1 MSSELLAS
9 AENTL
14 KGNLGGAWDIL
25 NGYADAYTDLGIG
38 KQFGGAAA
46 AYSLRDV
53 GAMNGPVVRV
63 RRDSDNS
70 EQDFPA
76 SAVTQIP
83 DWCNQSVIKPLDVR
97 ELNSGGSGDR
107 DGNFVIAKAAYSLRS
122 LGDRQATTLEGDSPL
137 DEDTVQA
144 PSGKY
149 VVQVRRNVNN
159 NIKSFTADE
168 VADGT
173 LLSFVN
179 ESFTSSLPLDVRS
192 TAAAAA
198 YSLRNLKTGGTSV
211 TSSGD
216 TSGSTTGKFVVQV
229 KRFSDD
235 FIKSFTAEEVSDGTL
250 LSFVTEPIQKTLSVT
265 PLNESSTWDVTVVDD
280 SNYTIDCNNNTGTEK
295 CQLISG
301 AISVSGSTK
310 YRVEFDFVTNSGD
323 ASNLK
328 LNRSS
333 GFLSKDIVEGRNSIE
348 FDFTQNTNLLWRVTA
363 GNTFNVTISNLVVTA
378 ISNDGSV
385 RTWYDQSGNDN
396 HATQTTNDS
405 QPKIVESGSLVSL
418 GVDFTG
424 GKFMPFTS
432 ISAKTVAAVNQLTD
446 TTNFNYLIGRSGGGD
461 GGARTSSGNGLFTGA
476 DTASSA
482 SSDFNNAGGTTHLNS
497 SQSSFLSTNPNVYF
511 ATATS
516 GFAVTALGTAFEFSG
531 VSRSWRGK
539 IAEVIIYT
547 ADASQQRRA
556 IEESMQG
563 NYSSSIT
570 LGSFSRDGFV
580 RALYDQSV
588 SNQAGT
594 ASTGRH
600 AIQDDHAKQAS
611 IVTNGALNASGGLE
625 FDGVDDFYNISSLS
639 FENKPLSMFCL
650 QDAQGSTNDGTI
662 GSAADKGIA
671 FKRNNVRYT
680 LTGSTIDTNVSG
692 VSDGDLKLLTVIH
705 NGTTNAN
712 NIRVALDG
720 TLLTAATSS
729 GANGSNAITQLG
741 SLDSAEGGHFLKNT
755 FKEFLIYDTDQTDN
769 RGAFEANIAEHYNI
783 SGMPTEDNQVNGFVE
798 TLYDQSGNGRDVTQ
812 TTATEQPKI
821 VSSGSL
827 VTSNGLPAIDF
838 TSSLTR
844 LTVSEFLTGQLNSYF
859 VVVQI
864 EAGDSSES
872 QLPWRQG
879 SNYRLANEFKA
890 ANGNIQLTVR
900 DGAGDQGSPNATGD
914 LANGTVRL
922 ITSLIKARGAN
933 GNTIFV
939 DGGNQ
944 ANADSTDVEDT
955 DFSAADSG
963 NFSIGGIANSGGF
976 DSHGKGSEFIFFNTD
991 QSANRTN
998 IESNIANYYGI
1009 TLS

>member
-1 MSSELLAS
+1 
-9 AENTL
+9 
-14 KGNLGGAWDIL
+14 
-25 NGYADAYTDLGIG
+25 
-38 KQFGGAAA
+38 
-46 AYSLRDV
+46 
-53 GAMNGPVVRV
+53 
-63 RRDSDNS
+63 
-70 EQDFPA
+70 
-76 SAVTQIP
+76 
-83 DWCNQSVIKPLDVR
+83 
-97 ELNSGGSGDR
+97 
-107 DGNFVIAKAAYSLRS
+107 
-122 LGDRQATTLEGDSPL
+122 PL

-432 ISAKTVAAVNQLTD
+432 ISAKTLAVVNQLTD

-497 SQSSFLSTNPNVYF
+497 S
-511 ATATS
+511 
-516 GFAVTALGTAFEFSG
+516 
-531 VSRSWRGK
+531 
-539 IAEVIIYT
+539 
-547 ADASQQRRA
+547 
-556 IEESMQG
+556 
-563 NYSSSIT
+563 
-570 LGSFSRDGFV
+570 
-580 RALYDQSV
+580 
-588 SNQAGT
+588 
-594 ASTGRH
+594 
-600 AIQDDHAKQAS
+600 
-611 IVTNGALNASGGLE
+611 
-625 FDGVDDFYNISSLS
+625 
-639 FENKPLSMFCL
+639 
-650 QDAQGSTNDGTI
+650 
-662 GSAADKGIA
+662 
-671 FKRNNVRYT
+671 
-680 LTGSTIDTNVSG
+680 
-692 VSDGDLKLLTVIH
+692 
-705 NGTTNAN
+705 
-712 NIRVALDG
+712 
-720 TLLTAATSS
+720 
-729 GANGSNAITQLG
+729 
-741 SLDSAEGGHFLKNT
+741 
-755 FKEFLIYDTDQTDN
+755 
-769 RGAFEANIAEHYNI
+769 
-783 SGMPTEDNQVNGFVE
+783 
-798 TLYDQSGNGRDVTQ
+798 
-812 TTATEQPKI
+812 
-821 VSSGSL
+821 
-827 VTSNGLPAIDF
+827 
-838 TSSLTR
+838 
-844 LTVSEFLTGQLNSYF
+844 
-859 VVVQI
+859 
-864 EAGDSSES
+864 
-872 QLPWRQG
+872 
-879 SNYRLANEFKA
+879 
-890 ANGNIQLTVR
+890 
-900 DGAGDQGSPNATGD
+900 
-914 LANGTVRL
+914 
-922 ITSLIKARGAN
+922 
-933 GNTIFV
+933 
-939 DGGNQ
+939 
-944 ANADSTDVEDT
+944 
-955 DFSAADSG
+955 
-963 NFSIGGIANSGGF
+963 
-976 DSHGKGSEFIFFNTD
+976 
-991 QSANRTN
+991 
-998 IESNIANYYGI
+998 
-1009 TLS
+1009 